1 VEIPQKESKS
11 MNAESIAF
19 IIGAAAAFTSWAIG
33 WGVGYK
39 IGHQTGFR
47 RGRSVGVARERISQ

>member
-1 VEIPQKESKS
+1 MV
-11 MNAESIAF
+11 NAETIAF

-39 IGHQTGFR
+39 IEHQTGFR
-47 RGRSVGVARERISQ
+47 RGKSVGVARERISQ

>member
-1 VEIPQKESKS
+1 